1 MKSFK
6 NFISEVK
13 KSVASWQAGVR
24 FSQAPSSPS
33 SEQFK
38 DPDFSAGFKTG
49 MKVGPKA
56 GDPSYRANRVKR
68 EKRKLS
74 SPTPP
79 PTPPPAQ
86 TDPDDENGIFPDFDG
101 HTGHRIV

>member
-33 SEQFK
+33 SEQLK
-38 DPDFSAGFKTG
+38 DADFSAGFKTG

-56 GDPSYRANRVKR
+56 AHPSYRANRVRR
-68 EKRKLS
+68 EKRRLS
-74 SPTPP
+74 PP
-79 PTPPPAQ
+79 PPIPPAEV
-86 TDPDDENGIFPDFDG
+86 DLDSMYPDFDG
-101 HTGHRIV
+101 HTGHREG